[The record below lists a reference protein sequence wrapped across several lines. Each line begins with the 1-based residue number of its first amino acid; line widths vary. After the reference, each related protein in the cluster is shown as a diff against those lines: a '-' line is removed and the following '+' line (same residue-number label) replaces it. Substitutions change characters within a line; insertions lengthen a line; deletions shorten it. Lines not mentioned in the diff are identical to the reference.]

1 MAFSMAMD
9 KGNMWINHLYKKL
22 KERASCACPG
32 MTDDEF
38 ARKFMVPSLINYL
51 SGPAGSTAPDVDWS
65 VDSATCYDGI
75 SLRNLFAKDMF
86 GMDSNEGEA
95 RWEEHILPTSCTWA
109 TYMTDGCKVNM
120 THKTG
125 APALDVMVAAKQCG
139 AMSDNIFN
147 TYVSITIGGFAEEV
161 FKPCAA
167 TGEATCGEDLK
178 CVNLGT
184 EEVFGIVPFEDLGAQ
199 PSDFDQDFYKAALD
213 LGVYEATTDPS
224 PGCYPFSSMV
234 ADFRSGFQSWFPS
247 SKVAADSSFSFCVP
261 DVSIFEPSSLENMF
275 ELMYGC
281 SATSKSKPFYNLL
294 NDKTFNTTQGGV
306 KSYWSTACT
315 GMGVWDG
322 SLYSGNV
329 FASDRM
335 DGSFFGDPVVAPPIN
350 TAEKILPLFT
360 WDCLWTMA
368 MRLTDKLGGAF
379 RVTGFREV
387 FQLFAS
393 RIGTVAE
400 CRADV
405 RTKGFTVM
413 RQHIMDSYALYTPK
427 WLIEAFT
434 NQHVDRAYTI
444 TTTWENAWNGKQVTL
459 VSPWSKLIAVVQN
472 VIDDVP
478 ENKLD
483 LTDITSCSAKNYAN
497 DGCSMSYTGLKE
509 VFDTASALNIIMAMK
524 QCPAFDSGLPPPQGG
539 FAVQNDAV
547 LSLSPLKAC
556 SINSDCGSGSTCQ
569 DLTSGVNDVDFPDL
583 FGEMVKGTGT
593 CHSSAGQ
600 NRFVRDM
607 ILYLTG
613 SATGSDTKFAFCVPQ
628 LNLPDTSV
636 FETLFKQT
644 DTGVK
649 VAKLVSF
656 TGLIPGI
663 GDKPSVNIVFPPSS
677 SARYI
682 LRKGTSRLL
691 SWVSLNTPTGTKV
704 TIYIVKQSDMTSTRV
719 ADKIEN
725 KNMYTYDVPD
735 DLGTVNYL
743 IKICLVEYGGS
754 PCFES
759 GIFTVAEANPDAQP
773 AVEATQVLAADMEQL
788 GEGTPERALFLVTA
802 KGLIAKVLKIESFRV
817 EPYNVVGLNRRDMG
831 AVEVQ
836 FRLLP
841 DDTGRD
847 NTSPADLQT
856 TLNSPEIQ
864 STLAAVAAEDLQMN
878 SGATGGGLSAP
889 TANEMNNTM
898 AEGKA
903 LLASNG
909 VALIVGLAV
918 GGVCLLLCAA
928 GVGVFVYMQRQ
939 KHAVPAINAAPT
951 ADKWEAPPI
960 DVTPES
966 TEPGS
971 TQVTG
976 GAEDQNVG
984 VETPGEA

>member
-147 TYVSITIGGFAEEV
+147 TYVSVTVGGFAEEV
-161 FKPCAA
+161 FKPCTA
-167 TGEATCGEDLK
+167 TGDAACAADLK
-178 CVNLGT
+178 CLNLGT
-184 EEVFGIVPFEDLGAQ
+184 DKIFGIVPFKDLGSK
-199 PSDFDQDFYKAALD
+199 PSDFDADFYKGALD
-213 LGVYEATTDPS
+213 LGMYEANSDPS
-224 PGCYPFSSMV
+224 PGCYPFSAMV

-247 SKVAADSSFSFCVP
+247 SKVAADSTYNFCVP
-261 DVSIFEPSSLENMF
+261 DVTTFEPTGLENML
-275 ELMYGC
+275 ELMYEC
-281 SATSKSKPFYNLL
+281 TATLTEKPFYRLL
-294 NDKTFNTTQGGV
+294 ADNSFNETQEGV
-306 KSYWSTACT
+306 KSYWSTECT
-315 GMGVWDG
+315 GTVAWDG
-322 SLYSGNV
+322 ALYSGDV
-329 FASDRM
+329 FATDRL
-335 DGSFFGDPVVAPPIN
+335 DGSFFGSPVVAPPIN
-350 TAEKILPLFT
+350 TGEKILPLFT
-360 WDCLWTMA
+360 WDCLWTGA
-368 MRLTDKLGGAF
+368 MRLTDKVGGAL
-379 RVTGFREV
+379 RLTGFRQV
-387 FQLFAS
+387 FQLFVN
-393 RIGTVAE
+393 RISSVAD
-400 CRADV
+400 CRAEV
-405 RTKGFTVM
+405 RTAGFTVM

-524 QCPAFDSGLPPPQGG
+524 QCPAYERGLPLPQAG
-539 FAVQNDAV
+539 FALQNDGV
-547 LSLSPLKAC
+547 LALSPLKSC
-556 SINSDCGSGSTCQ
+556 TSDGDCGSGATCL
-569 DLTSGVNDVDFPDL
+569 DITDAFISDTGGGFPDA
-583 FGEMVKGTGT
+583 FREIVKGTDS
-593 CHSSAGQ
+593 CHSSANQ
-600 NRFVRDM
+600 NKFIRDM
-607 ILYLTG
+607 VLFLTG
-613 SATGSDTKFAFCVPQ
+613 STEGSETQFAFCVPK
-628 LNLPDTSV
+628 LNIPDFSV
-636 FETLFKQT
+636 FETLFDAT
-644 DTGVK
+644 DSGVK
-649 VAKLVSF
+649 IAKLGSF
-656 TGLIPGI
+656 SGLIPGV

-682 LRKGTSRLL
+682 LRMGTSRVL
-691 SWVSLNTPTGTKV
+691 SWVSLNTPIGTKV
-704 TIYIVKQSDMTSTRV
+704 NILLIKQSDQSSTV
-719 ADKIEN
+719 IEAKVTN
-725 KNMYTYDVPD
+725 TGMFTYVVPTN
-735 DLGTVNYL
+735 LGTVNYMV
-743 IKICLVEYGGS
+743 KICLVEYGGS

-759 GIFTVAEANPDAQP
+759 GVFTVAAANPNAQP
-773 AVEATQVLAADMEQL
+773 PVEATQVMAADIDQL
-788 GEGTPERALFLVTA
+788 GVGTPERALFLTTA
-802 KGLIAKVLKIESFRV
+802 KTSIAKVLKTESFRV
-817 EPYNVVGLNRRDMG
+817 EPYDVLGTSRRDMG
-831 AVEVQ
+831 AVEVK

-847 NTSPADLQT
+847 TRNPSDLQI
-856 TLNSPEIQ
+856 TLNSPENQ
-864 STLAAVAAEDLQMN
+864 AKLAAVAAEDLQMN

-889 TANEMNNTM
+889 TADQMNKTM
-898 AEGKA
+898 DDDFSAGTSLHPQAA
-903 LLASNG
+903 LAPT
-909 VALIVGLAV
+909 
-918 GGVCLLLCAA
+918 LLLSLLLLL
-928 GVGVFVYMQRQ
+928 V
-939 KHAVPAINAAPT
+939 AAP
-951 ADKWEAPPI
+951 W
-960 DVTPES
+960 
-966 TEPGS
+966 
-971 TQVTG
+971 
-976 GAEDQNVG
+976 
-984 VETPGEA
+984 